1 MPAHPPHPTPPE
13 DVPDYRM
20 IMERF
25 AAYVEAERPKLSSP
39 GEVAALL
46 RPLLFAKVQEECHVL
61 LLDTRNRL
69 IRDETVTVG
78 LADRSQLHPR
88 EVFRSA
94 IQCSCSRIILA
105 HSHPSGDVTPSPQ
118 DVTVTRQLAAAGEI
132 LGIEVIDHVILGRK
146 SPSRKTD
153 YVSIREAGEI

>member
-1 MPAHPPHPTPPE
+1 MPVHPPYPAPPGG
-13 DVPDYRM
+13 VPDYST
-20 IMERF
+20 IMESF
-25 AAYVEAERPKLSSP
+25 AAYVEAERPRLSSP
-39 GEVAALL
+39 AEVANLL

-94 IQCSCSRIILA
+94 IQANCSRIILA
-105 HSHPSGDVTPSPQ
+105 HSHPSGDITPSLQ

-132 LGIEVIDHVILGRK
+132 LGIEVIDHVILGRRTPAQEK
-146 SPSRKTD
+146 D
-153 YVSIREAGEI
+153 YLSLREMGEI